1 VRWNRY
7 LDAHTVVWVLDRGW
21 IFMLCLHILS
31 FSICIQKNE
40 VEDMNLHPLV
50 LCDDQKFY
58 SLMLGL
64 RVLKW

>member
-1 VRWNRY
+1 
-7 LDAHTVVWVLDRGW
+7 
-21 IFMLCLHILS
+21 MLCLHILS